1 MTIDHLKTT
10 LIKTAGAG
18 GEAMNLDELTK
29 LEAAMTPGP
38 WTHPIPWRN
47 ADAAGIVALR
57 NAAPALIECAEL
69 LWKHAVI
76 PCGDCNGMGCHMGPT
91 DKDDPCDSCGGSGST
106 LPDEVAAA
114 IARLEGNNK

>member
-1 MTIDHLKTT
+1 MSIIVKNRWD
-10 LIKTAGAG
+10 
-18 GEAMNLDELTK
+18 GEAMKLDELTT

-76 PCGDCNGMGCHMGPT
+76 PCGDCNGTGYYLGKE
-91 DKDDPCDSCGGSGST
+91 DRDGPCDICGGTGNI
-106 LPDEVAAA
+106 LPHEVAAA
-114 IARLEGNNK
+114 LARLEGNK